1 MAVVIE
7 IDTQSIHSMTLD
19 LNELQIQDKET
30 EKETVTVTETETAT
44 ATAPATATATATE
57 TETETETYKD
67 DDIPYLPQ
75 ELIELIASFCND
87 KDTLFKLLMFF
98 PYLFKQVNK
107 YLILKH
113 KYDFYNIY
121 TNTIPT
127 FLYDVVY
134 KNPITTYSFNVLNY
148 FKLIIPFYYYDV
160 WFGFI
165 MDEQHGS
172 TFHKKN
178 IGKHITKYILSCYSN
193 KQLKQIS
200 YKILSYVL
208 KYDLCDKKIDNII
221 FNRLSYSFKNTSKL
235 KLSLLTNT
243 EKEILL
249 SNIKKY
255 KIDHN
260 SIIVSAL
267 RIYSTKLLDILADND
282 ILNRIYLYLDYDDLN
297 VLIADNVNN
306 YLFLMIL
313 KYYLNLITLDSTYSS
328 IILHILKYAIKHK
341 YNTIINLICNIE
353 LSKKI
358 IPNIIINSSYYDDNQ
373 EYKYNNLTYLLSH
386 CKDINLSSLSWW
398 YFHEL
403 LPLNEIHNKVNK
415 HILLFQQYKLNDI
428 KLDNISN
435 ELLLTIYNYFHYY
448 YKLNKLHIT
457 SGKEYPEYNIL
468 DFKDSSGSGSSGGSG
483 SGSSGG
489 SGSGSSGG
497 SSGSS
502 NLSMC
507 KNNLN
512 QIINDY
518 INYRDLVEKCNFI
531 RNIVN
536 TKYMTPTKHDTIHT
550 KKEIKKIQYKIIYF
564 MHIYKLILKYKLY
577 NSIHLKNVIH
587 NSSIVVLK
595 VINNDKNFKYISKD
609 NFITFAN
616 IIKQIHAFCI
626 ENNCCQV

>member
-1 MAVVIE
+1 MVMAMAVAMEVENAVTME
-7 IDTQSIHSMTLD
+7 IDTKSHHCMSLD
-19 LNELQIQDKET
+19 LNDLQRQDKESEKET
-30 EKETVTVTETETAT
+30 EKD
-44 ATAPATATATATE
+44 
-57 TETETETYKD
+57 KD

-98 PYLFKQVNK
+98 PYLFKKVQK
-107 YLILKH
+107 FLILKN
-113 KYDFYNIY
+113 KFDFCNIY

-172 TFHKKN
+172 TFHKKY

-221 FNRLSYSFKNTSKL
+221 FNRLSYSFEKTSKL

-255 KIDHN
+255 KINHN

-297 VLIADNVNN
+297 ALIADNVNN

-341 YNTIINLICNIE
+341 YDTIINLICNIE
-353 LSKKI
+353 LSNKT
-358 IPNIIINSSYYDDNQ
+358 IPNIIINSSYYDDNK
-373 EYKYNNLTYLLSH
+373 EYKYNNLIYLLSH
-386 CKDINLSSLSWW
+386 CKNINLSSLSWW

-403 LPLNEIHNKVNK
+403 LPLDEVNNKVNK

-428 KLDNISN
+428 NLDNISN

-468 DFKDSSGSGSSGGSG
+468 DFEDSSGSGSNV
-483 SGSSGG
+483 
-489 SGSGSSGG
+489 
-497 SSGSS
+497 S
-502 NLSMC
+502 NTLSMC

-536 TKYMTPTKHDTIHT
+536 TKYMTPTKHETIHT
-550 KKEIKKIQYKIIYF
+550 KKEIKKIQYKLIYF

-577 NSIHLKNVIH
+577 NSIHLKNVVH
-587 NSSIVVLK
+587 KSSIVVLK
-595 VINNDKNFKYISKD
+595 VINKDINFKYISKD
-609 NFITFAN
+609 NFIVFTN

-626 ENNCCQV
+626 ENNCCQL

>member
-1 MAVVIE
+1 MEMVMAMAVAMEVENAVTME
-7 IDTQSIHSMTLD
+7 IDTKSHHCMSLD
-19 LNELQIQDKET
+19 LNDLQRQDKESEKET
-30 EKETVTVTETETAT
+30 EKD
-44 ATAPATATATATE
+44 
-57 TETETETYKD
+57 KD

-98 PYLFKQVNK
+98 PYLFKKVQK
-107 YLILKH
+107 FLILKN
-113 KYDFYNIY
+113 KFDFCNIY

-172 TFHKKN
+172 TFHKKY

-221 FNRLSYSFKNTSKL
+221 FNRLSYSFEKTSKL

-255 KIDHN
+255 KINHN

-297 VLIADNVNN
+297 ALIADNVNN

-341 YNTIINLICNIE
+341 YDTIINLICNIE
-353 LSKKI
+353 LSNKT
-358 IPNIIINSSYYDDNQ
+358 IPNIIINSSYYDDNK
-373 EYKYNNLTYLLSH
+373 EYKYNNLIYLLSH
-386 CKDINLSSLSWW
+386 CKNINLSSLSWW

-403 LPLNEIHNKVNK
+403 LPLDEVNNKVNK

-428 KLDNISN
+428 NLDNISN

-468 DFKDSSGSGSSGGSG
+468 DFEDSSGSGSNV
-483 SGSSGG
+483 
-489 SGSGSSGG
+489 
-497 SSGSS
+497 S
-502 NLSMC
+502 NTLSMC

-536 TKYMTPTKHDTIHT
+536 TKYMTPTKHETIHT
-550 KKEIKKIQYKIIYF
+550 KKEIKKIQYKLIYF

-577 NSIHLKNVIH
+577 NSIHLKNVVH
-587 NSSIVVLK
+587 KSSIVVLK
-595 VINNDKNFKYISKD
+595 VINKDINFKYISKD
-609 NFITFAN
+609 NFIVFTN

-626 ENNCCQV
+626 ENNCCQL

>member
-1 MAVVIE
+1 MAVTMEVENAVAME
-7 IDTQSIHSMTLD
+7 IDTKSHHCMSLD
-19 LNELQIQDKET
+19 LNDLQRQDKES
-30 EKETVTVTETETAT
+30 EKENKNE
-44 ATAPATATATATE
+44 
-57 TETETETYKD
+57 K
-67 DDIPYLPQ
+67 DIPYLPQ

-98 PYLFKQVNK
+98 PYLFKKVQK
-107 YLILKH
+107 FLILKN
-113 KYDFYNIY
+113 KFDFCNIY

-172 TFHKKN
+172 TFHKKY

-267 RIYSTKLLDILADND
+267 SIYSTKLLDILADND
-282 ILNRIYLYLDYDDLN
+282 ILNRLYLYLDYDDLN
-297 VLIADNVNN
+297 ALITLNTNN

-341 YNTIINLICNIE
+341 YDTIINLICNIE

-415 HILLFQQYKLNDI
+415 HILLFQKYKLNDI
-428 KLDNISN
+428 NLDNISN
-435 ELLLTIYNYFHYY
+435 ELLLKIYNYFHYY

-457 SGKEYPEYNIL
+457 SGKEYTEYNIL
-468 DFKDSSGSGSSGGSG
+468 DFED
-483 SGSSGG
+483 
-489 SGSGSSGG
+489 

-502 NLSMC
+502 NSSSSSSSSSSSRHLSMC

-536 TKYMTPTKHDTIHT
+536 TKYMTPTKHETIHT
-550 KKEIKKIQYKIIYF
+550 KKEIKKIQYKLIYF